1 MGMYASSF
9 GFDDADGEFILIYS
23 LESNM
28 ARNVFISFRYE
39 DGFSYKDTLTR
50 LFSLDRDTV
59 DFSEDVNRSWM
70 SEETIRKY
78 LYKKLRRSSVTI
90 VLLTPL
96 AVNHKRNW
104 RGEYDDW
111 MYDEIKYSLDDRD
124 NNRTNGIVA
133 VYTPEAANMIVSS
146 NSNNSITVKNVDN
159 LFRKNMM
166 NVKPEYKRNPN
177 PGEYDRD
184 FDSYCSLISWRDFVS
199 NIGEYVDLAGK
210 KRDVKDRYNIVK
222 RL

>member
-70 SEETIRKY
+70 SEETN
-78 LYKKLRRSSVTI
+78 KKV
-90 VLLTPL
+90 
-96 AVNHKRNW
+96 
-104 RGEYDDW
+104 
-111 MYDEIKYSLDDRD
+111 
-124 NNRTNGIVA
+124 
-133 VYTPEAANMIVSS
+133 
-146 NSNNSITVKNVDN
+146 
-159 LFRKNMM
+159 
-166 NVKPEYKRNPN
+166 
-177 PGEYDRD
+177 
-184 FDSYCSLISWRDFVS
+184 FV
-199 NIGEYVDLAGK
+199 
-210 KRDVKDRYNIVK
+210 
-222 RL
+222 